1 MPPVGM
7 PMPREGDEGRATPV
21 LRAWQEAIQTLREQY
36 PDAYAAASRHVLA
49 QMQHAVNDPL
59 IGAMRCNGA
68 METLAHALG
77 MSPCDPDAVVAA
89 ALLILRDRQGASS
102 PPVVTASAPGVTEA
116 SITVMDLAAELGVS
130 SAEVV
135 RALVEVNVM
144 VTFGDTIDAEV
155 ASRARQEI
163 ARCTALRA
171 VHGLTSAAE
180 VPRSERERL
189 VGELVVL
196 AAINGAAL
204 TVTEINDLPLEELTR
219 RVATLAARQEIA

>member
-68 METLAHALG
+68 MQTLASALG
-77 MSPCDPDAVVAA
+77 MPACDPDAVVAA
-89 ALLILRDRQGASS
+89 ALAILNRREEGVAPPNVAS
-102 PPVVTASAPGVTEA
+102 PPFSPNLP
-116 SITVMDLAAELGVS
+116 ITVMDLAAELGVS

-135 RALVEVNVM
+135 RVLVDVDVM
-144 VTFGDTIDAEV
+144 VTFDDTIEADA
-155 ASRARQEI
+155 AAFARQEI
-163 ARCTALRA
+163 ARVAERAPRRLLTA
-171 VHGLTSAAE
+171 VGE
-180 VPRSERERL
+180 VQRSERERL
-189 VGELVVL
+189 VGELIVL

-204 TVTEINDLPLEELTR
+204 TVTEINDLPLDELTR
-219 RVATLAARQEIA
+219 RVATLAAGQEVA